1 MKRLIEANL
10 EIANI
15 KPNVETRDKMYINA
29 RMAIMPVILGWLVSK
44 SIHNKIDL
52 YRQKK
57 IEEKER

>member
-1 MKRLIEANL
+1 
-10 EIANI
+10 
-15 KPNVETRDKMYINA
+15 MYINA

-57 IEEKER
+57 IEEKKGSPCIIALYVLNYILY

>member
-1 MKRLIEANL
+1 
-10 EIANI
+10 
-15 KPNVETRDKMYINA
+15 MYINA